1 MQQDIEIEI
10 RGPLPQE
17 KYESLKDFLEKNGT
31 KKGKKER
38 VLIDYSS
45 FLEKTLGERKKDIR
59 LRVTNGRPEIIVKLG
74 AWSGSDSRRELSVI
88 TPEHTFDTLVEIFGA
103 MGFIKGVLCVRNTLV
118 YDYKG
123 IEFALV
129 EVPGH
134 SYFYEA
140 EKMASSNENS
150 KEIMNKITQVC
161 TELGI
166 SIFSDTEF
174 FNYIEILNR
183 EANEVFDFTDYEL
196 DYFKNR
202 FNL

>member
-1 MQQDIEIEI
+1 M
-10 RGPLPQE
+10 
-17 KYESLKDFLEKNGT
+17 
-31 KKGKKER
+31 
-38 VLIDYSS
+38 
-45 FLEKTLGERKKDIR
+45 
-59 LRVTNGRPEIIVKLG
+59 
-74 AWSGSDSRRELSVI
+74 
-88 TPEHTFDTLVEIFGA
+88 
-103 MGFIKGVLCVRNTLV
+103 

-123 IEFALV
+123 IEFALI

-140 EKMASSNENS
+140 EKMAFSNENS
-150 KEIMNKITQVC
+150 EEIMNEITRVC
-161 TELGI
+161 RELGI
-166 SIFSDTEF
+166 TIFSDTEF